1 MFNQKWL
8 FHGEKFCLFP
18 FSWTCDIY
26 TCSAKTCKRIMP
38 FGFAN
43 RSYSEHLLGRSR
55 WVIIVSLNWIG
66 AKPARKWSHFTRA
79 YGAFGSLHACRWFRW
94 GWWWHFILLLLHL
107 GPWLLIIFMV
117 MFTITNAI
125 LMSSSAR
132 WCWRKP
138 ASKSERHVLL
148 LLLLFPLL
156 SVSPAYSIRRM
167 GIFLK

>member
-1 MFNQKWL
+1 MKSFAYFLSLGHVTSIPAQPRLVKNLLWCRLDLLTGL
-8 FHGEKFCLFP
+8 FLTTCLVDQDGWSSSP
-18 FSWTCDIY
+18 WT
-26 TCSAKTCKRIMP
+26 
-38 FGFAN
+38 GLGQN
-43 RSYSEHLLGRSR
+43 RPENGPTLLGHMGH
-55 WVIIVSLNWIG
+55 LG
-66 AKPARKWSHFTRA
+66 PCM
-79 YGAFGSLHACRWFRW
+79 HAD
-94 GWWWHFILLLLHL
+94 GLDEAGEELILLLLHL